1 MKEDKFIKSIDSCNR
16 IVRRLLLQYPPL
28 RDSDADLI
36 LNVWV
41 EQFPSLKNGS
51 FRSFADVYRTGNI
64 YPPETIRR
72 TRQKLQEEVP
82 ELRGDVYNVRHGI
95 QEVTREKIKE
105 LRLF

>member
-1 MKEDKFIKSIDSCNR
+1 MKEDGFVRSLESCTK
-16 IVRRLLLQYPPL
+16 IVRKLLLQYPVL

-82 ELRGDVYNVRHGI
+82 ELRGDVYKKRHGI
-95 QEVTREKIKE
+95 EEVTKREIKD
-105 LRLF
+105 LKLF